1 VEELSYRVVIKRAKK
16 IIGTYSESVPI
27 KSYLFM
33 VREYKRSCR
42 KITYLIKK
50 DRDKNHKIVEI
61 QRKYK
66 EEISALKREI
76 KKYKTML
83 SEKEEQE
90 NFILK
95 DDINQITSQHF
106 SNEDRDKLLSD
117 VVFTLSKTVLNFSKV
132 DIRFFEDNKIIL
144 LQRAIFKKV
153 KLKIGSDSSNVV
165 AGVTNTI
172 LRDNFKHIHKEFARK
187 VLEASDVDK
196 GVFKFFGDVAVY
208 DEDGIRWNSS
218 AITRFMHDY
227 LRSIR
232 IIERLNHD
240 IVQLTQKSKEYES
253 IEDDL
258 EMDIDEYNER
268 FQEREKADKLLD
280 VCRTK
285 IVEEEKKLSDLE
297 IDYNNLLKAVTK
309 TLLQTK
315 ILHKS

>member
-1 VEELSYRVVIKRAKK
+1 
-16 IIGTYSESVPI
+16 
-27 KSYLFM
+27 
-33 VREYKRSCR
+33 
-42 KITYLIKK
+42 
-50 DRDKNHKIVEI
+50 
-61 QRKYK
+61 
-66 EEISALKREI
+66 
-76 KKYKTML
+76 ML